1 MKLSLYVQHQFAK
14 EGEEEEEE
22 EEEEGLKHVA
32 INDE

>member
-22 EEEEGLKHVA
+22 EEEGE
-32 INDE
+32 EERE